1 MLFQSWQK
9 HDLNVCDV
17 ESRQN
22 VLKTEHGEYF
32 NEDVFDSCQ
41 VRWLEVVHWRKLL
54 FFLIKMKGKLS
65 KLIDQGL
72 NCIKSGAHHISGLL
86 INYIFRCMSLSG
98 LHCSSL
104 FSNCFR
110 GSFERLIL
118 SSFPQRKKLMSQCQT
133 GFRVHMKNNL
143 FVYTCDFN
151 IEKQNG
157 LLDRKISQMLKFCL
171 ADLWS

>member
-1 MLFQSWQK
+1 MLK
-9 HDLNVCDV
+9 VDETCL
-17 ESRQN
+17 RQN
-22 VLKTEHGEYF
+22 MVSIQF
-32 NEDVFDSCQ
+32 NEHVFDSCQ
-41 VRWLEVVHWRKLL
+41 VRWLEVIHWRKLL
-54 FFLIKMKGKLS
+54 FLIKMKGKLS
-65 KLIDQGL
+65 KFIDQGF

-133 GFRVHMKNNL
+133 GFRIHMNNNL
-143 FVYTCDFN
+143 FVYTCDFS

-171 ADLWS
+171 AGLWS